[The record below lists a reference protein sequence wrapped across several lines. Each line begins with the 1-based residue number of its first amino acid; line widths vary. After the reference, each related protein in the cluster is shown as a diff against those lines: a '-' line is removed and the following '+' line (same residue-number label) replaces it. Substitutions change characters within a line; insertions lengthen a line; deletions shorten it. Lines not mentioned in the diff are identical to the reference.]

1 MMMEDIREKMKSRG
15 LDAYVVSHGNRFIG
29 QDILSQEHKIQKL
42 CGFSGSSGISVVTK
56 DNAFLLVDGRY
67 ELQARQQT
75 NAKEITVVDNVPR
88 FKNVCDLLKEQGL
101 TNIGYDAWSHSAAE
115 MEFLK
120 RKYRDMNFYDV
131 GDWVTAENAREV
143 CVKERDVRYAGMER
157 ADKLKVITDMLKEK
171 QGDYYLFTSS
181 DSVSWLL
188 NIYADDLPYSPVV
201 RAYALVSKE
210 GDVTLIADNLQTDLP
225 VKTWREFG
233 RFMQE
238 LSDVTFFYDAHTMPE
253 KVLSLAGE
261 EVKLYKGADICQELK
276 AIKNKTE
283 LQGMINCHIR
293 DGAALVKLFAWLED
307 HWQGLSELD
316 VVAKLHEFRAAQQ
329 LFYSDSFATIAGSAE
344 NGAVVHYQPTAET
357 NKPLIENS
365 LFLLDSGGQYFDGT
379 TDVTRT
385 IAIGTPSQEM
395 IDDFTA
401 VLKAHIALALARFPV
416 GTSGIKLDTV
426 ARVQMWRKCLNYKHG
441 TGHGVSCFGNV
452 HEGPISISTAGSEY
466 GLQAGMVLSNEPG
479 LYKEGKYGIRIENL
493 QYTAPVEENPEFLE
507 FRYLTKVPIDKRLIN
522 KYLLSEGEREW
533 LNSYHQDVYDTLT
546 PYLNSD
552 EKKWLKGACSPL

>member
-1 MMMEDIREKMKSRG
+1 MMEDIREKMKSRG

-75 NAKEITVVDNVPR
+75 NAEKITVVDNVPR

-131 GDWVTAENAREV
+131 GDWVTAENARKV

-210 GDVTLIADNLQTDLP
+210 GDVTLVADNLQTDLP

-276 AIKNKTE
+276 AVKNKTE

-293 DGAALVKLFAWLED
+293 DGAALVKLFAWLGD

-316 VVAKLHEFRAAQQ
+316 VVAKLHEFRAAQP

-344 NGAVVHYQPTAET
+344 SGAVVHYQPTAET

-466 GLQAGMVLSNEPG
+466 GLQAGMVFSNEPG

-552 EKKWLKGACSPL
+552 ERKWLKGACSPL

>member
-1 MMMEDIREKMKSRG
+1 MMEDIREKMKSRG

-75 NAKEITVVDNVPR
+75 NAEKITVVDNVPR

-157 ADKLKVITDMLKEK
+157 ADKLKIITDMLKEK

-276 AIKNKTE
+276 AVKNKTE

-293 DGAALVKLFAWLED
+293 DGAALVKLFAWLGD

-316 VVAKLHEFRAAQQ
+316 VVAKLHEFRAAQP

-416 GTSGIKLDTV
+416 GTSGMKLDAV

-507 FRYLTKVPIDKRLIN
+507 FRYLTEVPIDKRLIN